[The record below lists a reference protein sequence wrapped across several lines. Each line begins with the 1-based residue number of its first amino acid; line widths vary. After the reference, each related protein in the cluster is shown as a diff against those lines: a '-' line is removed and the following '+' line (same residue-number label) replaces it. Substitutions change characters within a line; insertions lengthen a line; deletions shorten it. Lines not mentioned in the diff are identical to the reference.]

1 MHTLTS
7 PLISVENLTKTFR
20 GGGGHVRALDGVT
33 FSVNQGSTLALVGES
48 GSGKTTAARMV
59 LGLDHPDSGSV
70 SILGQKLEVLS
81 SEELRLLRRS
91 IQVVQQDPYSQLNRR
106 HSVQRI
112 IEGPLIAFGESDTS
126 KRKAKVIELLDA
138 VGLERAYLNR
148 RPHELSGGQCQRVA
162 IARALIIEP
171 KILVLDEAVSALD
184 VSIRA
189 QVLNLLRALQKERS
203 LTYLFITHDLG
214 VAKYMADDI
223 AVMFRGKIMEKGNRE
238 DIFNNSA
245 HHYTRNLISS
255 VPRAEPPI
263 QRKKIY
269 DIEVLPSINEN
280 DACSYRSRCSVGLQ
294 QVRCQTEA
302 VQVTSGSSS
311 HDWLCHFP
319 LKNGAK

>member
-1 MHTLTS
+1 M
-7 PLISVENLTKTFR
+7 ISAENLTKTFH

-33 FSVNQGSTLALVGES
+33 FSVEQGSTLALVGES

-59 LGLDHPDSGSV
+59 LGLDTPDTGSV
-70 SILGQKLEVLS
+70 AILGKRLETLK
-81 SEELRLLRRS
+81 SEELRVLRRS

-112 IEGPLIAFGESDTS
+112 IEGPLIAFGETDASI
-126 KRKAKVIELLDA
+126 RKAKAIELLDA

-189 QVLNLLRALQKERS
+189 QVLNLLRSLQRERS

-238 DIFNNSA
+238 DIFKNSA

-255 VPRAEPPI
+255 VPRTEPPI
-263 QRKKIY
+263 QRKQTY
-269 DIEVLPSINEN
+269 DIQALPTINEN
-280 DACSYRSRCSVGLQ
+280 DACSYRSRCSAGLQ
-294 QVRCQTEA
+294 QVKCQTEA
-302 VQVTSGSSS
+302 VPLTSGSAS
-311 HDWLCHFP
+311 HAWLCHFP
-319 LKNGAK
+319 LENGMK

>member
-1 MHTLTS
+1 MSTVKA
-7 PLISVENLTKTFR
+7 PLISAEDLTKTFR

-33 FSVNQGSTLALVGES
+33 FSVEQGSTLALVGES

-59 LGLDHPDSGSV
+59 LGLDTPDTGSV
-70 SILGQKLEVLS
+70 AILGERLENLK
-81 SEELRLLRRS
+81 SEELRVLRRS

-112 IEGPLIAFGESDTS
+112 IEGPLIAFGETDASV
-126 KRKAKVIELLDA
+126 RKARAIELLDA

-189 QVLNLLRALQKERS
+189 QVLNLLRSLQRERS

-223 AVMFRGKIMEKGNRE
+223 AVMFRGKIMEKGSRE
-238 DIFNNSA
+238 DIFKNSS
-245 HHYTRNLISS
+245 HPYTRNLISS
-255 VPRAEPPI
+255 VPRTEPPI
-263 QRKKIY
+263 QRKQIY
-269 DIEVLPSINEN
+269 DIQALPTINEN

-294 QVRCQTEA
+294 QAKCQTES
-302 VQVTSGSSS
+302 VPLTSGSAS
-311 HDWLCHFP
+311 HAWLCHFP
-319 LKNGAK
+319 LKNGAS

>member
-1 MHTLTS
+1 VKA
-7 PLISVENLTKTFR
+7 PLISAENLTKTFH
-20 GGGGHVRALDGVT
+20 GSGGHVRALDGIT
-33 FSVNQGSTLALVGES
+33 FSVEQGSTLALVGES

-59 LGLDHPDSGSV
+59 LGLDTPDTGSV
-70 SILGQKLEVLS
+70 AILGEKLETLK
-81 SEELRLLRRS
+81 SEELRVLRRS

-112 IEGPLIAFGESDTS
+112 IEGPLIAFGETNASI
-126 KRKAKVIELLDA
+126 RKAKAIELLDA
-138 VGLERAYLNR
+138 VGLERSYLNR

-189 QVLNLLRALQKERS
+189 QVLNLLRLLQRERS

-214 VAKYMADDI
+214 VAKYMADNV
-223 AVMFRGKIMEKGNRE
+223 AVMFRGKIMEKGNRN
-238 DIFNNSA
+238 DIFKNSS

-263 QRKKIY
+263 QRKQIY
-269 DIEVLPSINEN
+269 DIQALPGVDEK

-294 QVRCQTEA
+294 EVKCQTEP
-302 VQVTSGSSS
+302 VPVTSGSTS

-319 LKNGAK
+319 LKNEGL

>member
-1 MHTLTS
+1 MNTLNS

-33 FSVNQGSTLALVGES
+33 FSVEQGSTLALVGES

-59 LGLDHPDSGSV
+59 LGLDKPDSGAV
-70 SILGQKLEVLS
+70 SILGKRLEALS

-112 IEGPLIAFGESDTS
+112 IEGPLIAFGESDVS

-189 QVLNLLRALQKERS
+189 QVLNLLRSLQRERS

-223 AVMFRGKIMEKGNRE
+223 AVMFRGKIMEKGNRS
-238 DIFNNSA
+238 DILNNSA

-255 VPRAEPPI
+255 VPRAEPPV
-263 QRKKIY
+263 QRKQAY
-269 DIEVLPSINEN
+269 DIQVLPSINEN

-294 QVRCQTEA
+294 QIRCQTEA
-302 VQVTSGSSS
+302 VPLTNGSTS

-319 LKNGAK
+319 LENGVK

>member
-1 MHTLTS
+1 MSTVKA
-7 PLISVENLTKTFR
+7 PLISAENLTKTFH

-33 FSVNQGSTLALVGES
+33 FSVEQGSTLALVGES

-59 LGLDHPDSGSV
+59 LGLDTPDTGSV
-70 SILGQKLEVLS
+70 AILGERLENLK
-81 SEELRLLRRS
+81 SEELRVLRRS

-112 IEGPLIAFGESDTS
+112 IEGPLIAFGETDASV
-126 KRKAKVIELLDA
+126 RKARAIELLDA

-189 QVLNLLRALQKERS
+189 QVLNLLRSLQRERS

-223 AVMFRGKIMEKGNRE
+223 AVMFRGKIMEKGSRE
-238 DIFNNSA
+238 DIFKNSS

-255 VPRAEPPI
+255 VPRTEPPI
-263 QRKKIY
+263 QRKQIY
-269 DIEVLPSINEN
+269 DIHALPAINEN

-294 QVRCQTEA
+294 QVKCQTES
-302 VQVTSGSSS
+302 VPLTSGSAS
-311 HDWLCHFP
+311 HAWLCHFP
-319 LKNGAK
+319 LKNGAN

>member
-1 MHTLTS
+1 MKA
-7 PLISVENLTKTFR
+7 PLISAENLTKTFH
-20 GGGGHVRALDGVT
+20 GSGGHVRALDGIT
-33 FSVNQGSTLALVGES
+33 FSVKQGSTLALVGES
-48 GSGKTTAARMV
+48 GSGKTTVARIV
-59 LGLDHPDSGSV
+59 LGLDTPDTGSV
-70 SILGQKLEVLS
+70 AIYGEKLETLK
-81 SEELRLLRRS
+81 SEELRVLRKS

-112 IEGPLIAFGESDTS
+112 IEGPLIAFGETDALI
-126 KRKAKVIELLDA
+126 RKTKAIELLDA
-138 VGLERAYLNR
+138 VGLERSYLNR

-189 QVLNLLRALQKERS
+189 QVLNLLRLLQREKS

-223 AVMFRGKIMEKGNRE
+223 AVMFRGKIVEKGNRN
-238 DIFNNSA
+238 DIFKNSS

-255 VPRAEPPI
+255 VPRAESPI
-263 QRKKIY
+263 QRKQIY
-269 DIEVLPSINEN
+269 DIQALPGVNEK
-280 DACSYRSRCSVGLQ
+280 DACSYRSRCLVGLQ
-294 QVRCQTEA
+294 EVKCQMEP
-302 VQVTSGSSS
+302 VPVTSGSTS

-319 LKNGAK
+319 LKNEGF

>member
-33 FSVNQGSTLALVGES
+33 FSVHQGSTLALVGES

>member
-1 MHTLTS
+1 MNFLKA
-7 PLISVENLTKTFR
+7 PLISAENLTKTFY

-33 FSVNQGSTLALVGES
+33 FSVEQGSTLALVGES

-59 LGLDHPDSGSV
+59 LGLDSLDSGSV
-70 SILGQKLEVLS
+70 TVLGKRLAALSGEEV
-81 SEELRLLRRS
+81 RLLRRS

-112 IEGPLIAFGESDTS
+112 IEGPLIAFGEGDASI
-126 KRKAKVIELLDA
+126 RKAKAIELLNA
-138 VGLERAYLNR
+138 VGLERSYLNR

-189 QVLNLLRALQKERS
+189 QVLNLLRSLQKERS

-238 DIFNNSA
+238 DIFENSA

-255 VPRAEPPI
+255 IPRTEPPI
-263 QRKKIY
+263 QRKQIY
-269 DIEVLPSINEN
+269 DIQALPSINKS
-280 DACSYRSRCSVGLQ
+280 DACSYRSRCSVGFEQ
-294 QVRCQTEA
+294 IKCQTDE
-302 VQVTSGSSS
+302 VPITSGSTS

-319 LKNGAK
+319 FKDGVK